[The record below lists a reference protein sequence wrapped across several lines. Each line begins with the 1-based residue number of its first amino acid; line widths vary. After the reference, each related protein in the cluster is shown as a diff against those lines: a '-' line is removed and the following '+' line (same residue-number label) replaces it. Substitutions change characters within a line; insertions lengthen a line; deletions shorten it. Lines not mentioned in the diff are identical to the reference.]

1 MAERPTPEEQVRR
14 LYEQAEA
21 RTAEAMEEL
30 VGRNSFGEL
39 LARMTENAMALTK
52 IGFDVMDLMVRNMR
66 IAGRRDVAN
75 LGRQLA
81 RTEDKLEMVLQEVE
95 RLREEV
101 KSSTRGE
108 RSDGAR
114 SSRRRSTGSRRS
126 SAKSK

>member
-1 MAERPTPEEQVRR
+1 MAERSTPEEQVRR

-21 RTAEAMEEL
+21 RTAEAMEDL

-66 IAGRRDVAN
+66 IAGRKDVAN

-101 KSSTRGE
+101 TSSGRGE

-114 SSRRRSTGSRRS
+114 SGRRRSSGSRRS
-126 SAKSK
+126 SAKSR

>member
-1 MAERPTPEEQVRR
+1 MAERPTPEEQVRS
-14 LYEQAEA
+14 LYEQAES

-52 IGFDVMDLMVRNMR
+52 IGFDVMDLTVRNMR
-66 IAGRRDVAN
+66 IAGRKDVAN

-81 RTEDKLEMVLQEVE
+81 RTEDKLEMVLQELE

-101 KSSTRGE
+101 GSSARE

>member
-14 LYEQAEA
+14 LYEQAES
-21 RTAEAMEEL
+21 RTAEAMEGL

-52 IGFDVMDLMVRNMR
+52 IGFDVMDLTVRNMR
-66 IAGRRDVAN
+66 IAGRKDVAN

-101 KSSTRGE
+101 GSSARE